1 MELIREIAEGIKE
14 RQTFVVATVVEKS
27 GDGPVQLA
35 GRLIADASGKRFGT
49 VGGGALE
56 VEVIRKCQEI
66 LKDKQHALVK
76 YDLGSEDL
84 KGNRTNAVNP
94 VMSSNEVVYIPMI
107 CGGTVS
113 IFYEVVAPLPRL
125 VIFGGGNV
133 GGALLAKMRGAGFE
147 LNLWD
152 VELATHEPWFNA
164 MIALEDAISACD
176 GEAYAVI
183 STGSHEMDYEIL
195 KKIKLADKNP
205 HYLGIL
211 ASKKKIAEIKK
222 RLIAETGS
230 EFERVYSP
238 IGLDIGAVNADE
250 IAIAIAAQLIAKRS
264 KKTMV
269 EDMG

>member
-1 MELIREIAEGIKE
+1 MELIREIAEGIRE
-14 RQTFVVATVVEKS
+14 RQTFVIATVVEKT

-35 GRLIADASGKRFGT
+35 GRLMADASGKRYGT

-56 VEVIRKCQEI
+56 VEVIRKCREI
-66 LKDKQHALVK
+66 LEKKQHVLVK
-76 YDLGSEDL
+76 YDLGSDDV
-84 KGNRTNAVNP
+84 KNAQ
-94 VMSSNEVVYIPMI
+94 SSNNPVVYIPMI

-133 GGALLAKMRGAGFE
+133 GGALLAKMRSTGFE

-152 VELATHEPWFNA
+152 VEMVTHEQWFRA
-164 MIALEDAISACD
+164 MNVLEEAISDCD
-176 GEAYAVI
+176 ADSYAVI

-195 KKIKLADKNP
+195 KQIKLAGKSP
-205 HYLGIL
+205 HYLGLL

-238 IGLDIGAVNADE
+238 IGLDIGAANADE
-250 IAIAIAAQLIAKRS
+250 IAIAIAAQLIARRS

>member
-14 RQTFVVATVVEKS
+14 RRTFVVATVVEKS

-35 GRLIADASGKRFGT
+35 GRLMADDNGKLYGT

-66 LKDKQHALVK
+66 LNQKQHVLVK
-76 YDLGSEDL
+76 YDLGSDDM
-84 KGNRTNAVNP
+84 KTDRFD
-94 VMSSNEVVYIPMI
+94 SSNPSNPVVYIPMI

-113 IFYEVVAPLPRL
+113 IFYEVMAPLPRL

-133 GGALLAKMRGAGFE
+133 GGALLAKMRGTGFE

-152 VELATHEPWFNA
+152 VEMATHELWFNA
-164 MIALEDAISACD
+164 MTDLDEAISACD
-176 GEAYAVI
+176 ADTFAVI

-195 KKIKLADKNP
+195 KQIKLADRNP
-205 HYLGIL
+205 HYLGLL

-230 EFERVYSP
+230 EFERIYSP

-250 IAIAIAAQLIAKRS
+250 IAIAIASQLIAKRS

>member
-66 LKDKQHALVK
+66 LKDKKHTLVK
-76 YDLGSEDL
+76 YDLGFDEATV
-84 KGNRTNAVNP
+84 NRFD
-94 VMSSNEVVYIPMI
+94 SSNPVVYIPMI

-113 IFYEVVAPLPRL
+113 IFYECVAPLPRL

-133 GGALLAKMRGAGFE
+133 GGALLAKLRGTGFE

-152 VELATHEPWFNA
+152 VELTTHEPWFNA
-164 MIALEDAISACD
+164 MIALDEAISACD
-176 GEAYAVI
+176 AEAYAVI

-195 KKIKLADKNP
+195 KQIKLAGKNP
-205 HYLGIL
+205 HYLGLL

-222 RLIAETGS
+222 RLILETGS

-238 IGLDIGAVNADE
+238 IGLDIGAANADE